1 MEIIFAFVIIALFLA
16 AFQLTLE
23 WASDNFF
30 YYTCCAFKK
39 IKNLIKGSGINE

>member
-30 YYTCCAFKK
+30 IIHVVHLIRLK
-39 IKNLIKGSGINE
+39 I